1 MITRKKKIPKLLQLL
16 QTAINTKKQ
25 LVNIP
30 RYKTPFIINNKEL
43 NYNYSYN
50 KSIGSDLDCTIQN
63 CFGII
68 PNPNNKLHFEKL
80 KYTKDNLLKTIK
92 YTLYPTAEQKKILI
106 NYCDAHLEMY
116 NNVVKLIK
124 DKRKEQSQLEGNIN
138 IRYCD
143 MTYKPN
149 VAVLK
154 KLFKDEKKYLTDKYN
169 VNAHIL
175 DYAIVDCIAMLKSII
190 SNQKA
195 RNIKCSKL
203 RFIKKSKN
211 KKICKIEKYCCTADS
226 FCTSVLGEKLN
237 IIPSLNYE
245 EDCKKVYI
253 IQYNKLTD
261 TFLLLRRIPI
271 KPITF
276 KNPNK
281 IISIDPGE
289 KTLIT
294 GISENHIIE
303 IGTKIKH
310 KISKHLDKINKI
322 KKYKG
327 TKKEKI
333 LPNGNIITENIITE
347 KLKKQIK
354 KIQTKIDNYVID
366 THWKV
371 ANYLTLNYDHILIG
385 NLSTSNMKKQQKVNN
400 LDILKNLNMYKL
412 RERIKYKCLIRNK
425 KYLKVNEAY
434 TTKCCINCGHVNDI
448 GISRE
453 YECLNCKKKYG
464 RDIKAA
470 GCIYLKA
477 LV

>member
-1 MITRKKKIPKLLQLL
+1 MITQKNKIPKLLQLL
-16 QTAINTKKQ
+16 QTAINTNKHLVKIPQYKKP
-25 LVNIP
+25 I
-30 RYKTPFIINNKEL
+30 IINNKEVTR
-43 NYNYSYN
+43 NFTYT
-50 KSIGSDLDCTIQN
+50 KSIGSDIDCTIQN

-68 PNPNNKLHFEKL
+68 PNPNNKLQFEKL
-80 KYTKDNLLKTIK
+80 KYTKDTLLKTIK
-92 YTLYPTAEQKKILI
+92 YTLYPTPEQKNILI
-106 NYCDAHLEMY
+106 KYCDAHLEMY

-138 IRYCD
+138 IRYCN

-149 VAVLK
+149 ITVLK
-154 KLFKDEKKYLTDKYN
+154 KLFASEKKYLINKYN

-190 SNQKA
+190 SNQIA
-195 RNIKCSKL
+195 GNIKHGKL

-211 KKICKIEKYCCTADS
+211 KKICKIEKLCCSNDS
-226 FCTSVLGEKLN
+226 FCTTVMGEKLN
-237 IIPSLNYE
+237 IIPNLNYKE
-245 EDCKKVYI
+245 ECKKVYI

-261 TFLLLRRIPI
+261 TFLLLRRIPV

-289 KTLIT
+289 NTLIT

-303 IGTKIKH
+303 IGTKIKQ
-310 KISKHLDKINKI
+310 KISKHLEKIIKI

-327 TKKEKI
+327 IKKEKI
-333 LPNGNIITENIITE
+333 LPNGDVIVENIITE
-347 KLKKQIK
+347 KLKRQIK
-354 KIQTKIDNYVID
+354 RIQTKIDNYVID

-385 NLSTSNMKKQQKVNN
+385 NLSTSNMKKHKKVNN

-425 KYLKVNEAY
+425 KYLRVNEAY
-434 TTKCCINCGHVNDI
+434 TTKCCVNCGHVNDI

-453 YECLNCKKKYG
+453 YECLKCKKKYG

>member
-1 MITRKKKIPKLLQLL
+1 MRRSYISPEYQTKSVYGTLNMLEESTFFGAKMLEIEDSININNLDIIYYQTLNNEQLDISIESSLKSYVYSSSLDKQNNHTLVIDPSQPKYQLDN
-16 QTAINTKKQ
+16 NTKW
-25 LVNIP
+25 L
-30 RYKTPFIINNKEL
+30 L
-43 NYNYSYN
+43 
-50 KSIGSDLDCTIQN
+50 TI
-63 CFGII
+63 
-68 PNPNNKLHFEKL
+68 
-80 KYTKDNLLKTIK
+80 D
-92 YTLYPTAEQKKILI
+92 
-106 NYCDAHLEMY
+106 
-116 NNVVKLIK
+116 
-124 DKRKEQSQLEGNIN
+124 
-138 IRYCD
+138 
-143 MTYKPN
+143 
-149 VAVLK
+149 
-154 KLFKDEKKYLTDKYN
+154 
-169 VNAHIL
+169 
-175 DYAIVDCIAMLKSII
+175 LKSII
-190 SNQKA
+190 SNQKVG
-195 RNIKCSKL
+195 NIKCSKL

-211 KKICKIEKYCCTADS
+211 KKICKIEKNICTADS

-237 IIPSLNYE
+237 IVPNLNYK

-289 KTLIT
+289 NTLIT

-333 LPNGNIITENIITE
+333 LPNGDIITENIITE
-347 KLKKQIK
+347 KLKRQIK